1 MITTFVLGIAS
12 LVCLGLDHFFR
23 ITDHRVLSLVFKG
36 IASVFFVVL
45 AFYSFFKCKDKDDKF
60 KKLSRYVVMALCFSF
75 AADVMLGLNEV
86 EIMGEGAFIVGF
98 LLFVAAHIMYL
109 FAFSAY
115 KKPDRVF
122 YIKAAVLTVILICY
136 AGLTPWFNF
145 NGLFPLICIY
155 SVIVSCV
162 VFRSLDFTERDSLN
176 AKIMAGGMILFVLSD
191 MLLLFWIFPR
201 DGVPKSVSSVIF
213 IISNSCYYLGQLAAA
228 HSISKSYS

>member
-109 FAFSAY
+109 FAFS
-115 KKPDRVF
+115 VC
-122 YIKAAVLTVILICY
+122 L
-136 AGLTPWFNF
+136 W
-145 NGLFPLICIY
+145 
-155 SVIVSCV
+155 SC
-162 VFRSLDFTERDSLN
+162 
-176 AKIMAGGMILFVLSD
+176 
-191 MLLLFWIFPR
+191 
-201 DGVPKSVSSVIF
+201 
-213 IISNSCYYLGQLAAA
+213 LA
-228 HSISKSYS
+228 